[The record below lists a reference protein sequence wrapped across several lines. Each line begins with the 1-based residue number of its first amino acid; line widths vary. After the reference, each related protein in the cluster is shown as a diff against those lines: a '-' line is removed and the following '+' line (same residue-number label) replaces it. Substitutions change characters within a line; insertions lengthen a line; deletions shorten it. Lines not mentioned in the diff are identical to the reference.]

1 MVQNAPGWT
10 LPPAISQYP
19 KVSVARGEAPW
30 LVQLC
35 RTVDARLEELFALAG
50 ACMPTWAGG
59 AKQPRAPLH
68 PSGVLAAPQTGGP
81 TCMQLL
87 RGDISL
93 LSRLGGGC
101 PRVLLA
107 IWHVPQPQE
116 ALPQR
121 AVSRS
126 VMALQWEPRGGC
138 CPPVTPQ
145 TFSSSCFSA
154 SGKLSTSK
162 PK

>member
-30 LVQLC
+30 LVQLS
-35 RTVDARLEELFALAG
+35 RTVVQGWRSRLLWQEH
-50 ACMPTWAGG
+50 ACPHGQGVPSSLGHLCTPQVSW
-59 AKQPRAPLH
+59 QHPRL
-68 PSGVLAAPQTGGP
+68 GGP

-93 LSRLGGGC
+93 LSHLGGGC